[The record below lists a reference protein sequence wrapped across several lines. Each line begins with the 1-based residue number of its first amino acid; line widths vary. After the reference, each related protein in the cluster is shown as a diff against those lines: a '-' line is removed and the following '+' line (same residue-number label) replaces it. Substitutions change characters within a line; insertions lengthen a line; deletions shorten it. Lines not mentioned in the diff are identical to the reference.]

1 MSNDLVD
8 MDDTAAPSS
17 VRRPSVSAPEAPK
30 LPPSGFTRSAAAA
43 LFNPFED
50 DEPNQSHEGYA
61 AAAPADSRA
70 SSAQPLISPF
80 DDDDSPVIPTQN
92 ASSSASA
99 SAFFLDAPTTATVA
113 AGVPLTTMLLPSRA
127 PAPVPLDIF
136 ADELL
141 SPTSTLTPGGFSAP
155 NSTTGYGNFSQ
166 KGRNPLDV
174 LSLYDQP
181 PTAPNTAP
189 KTGMSGHPIMG
200 SPAGMFNPGMSPMGV
215 GNMANGS
222 MKSGAGFGMN
232 PGMGG
237 VGVGMGT
244 PQSRPMSMGMNGAAM
259 GTGMGMG
266 AGMGAGMGGGMG
278 GGMGAGM
285 GGGGMNGSA
294 SVGRGPLT
302 PASANS
308 AVLPLSVDTFTL
320 GASPAPRP
328 AYGGPGMA
336 PNMGMQVGSAGRP
349 QQFPLGSG
357 GKPSVD
363 PFDSINL
370 FKR

>member
-8 MDDTAAPSS
+8 MDDAAAPSS

-50 DEPNQSHEGYA
+50 DEPNQSHEGYT

-70 SSAQPLISPF
+70 PSAQPLISPF
-80 DDDDSPVIPTQN
+80 DDDDSHVIPTQN

-155 NSTTGYGNFSQ
+155 NSIGYGNFSQ

-200 SPAGMFNPGMSPMGV
+200 SPAGMFNPGMSPMGGGSMV
-215 GNMANGS
+215 NGS
-222 MKSGAGFGMN
+222 MKGGAGFGMN
-232 PGMGG
+232 PGLGG
-237 VGVGMGT
+237 GGLGMGA
-244 PQSRPMSMGMNGAAM
+244 PQPRPMSMGMNGA
-259 GTGMGMG
+259 GMG
-266 AGMGAGMGGGMG
+266 AGMG

-294 SVGRGPLT
+294 SVGRAPLT